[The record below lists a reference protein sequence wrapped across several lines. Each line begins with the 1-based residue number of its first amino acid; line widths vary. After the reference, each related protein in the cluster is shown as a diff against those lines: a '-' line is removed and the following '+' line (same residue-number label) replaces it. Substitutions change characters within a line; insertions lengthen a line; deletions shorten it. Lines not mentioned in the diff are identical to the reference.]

1 VVADDLEF
9 CLLGPL
15 IVRSGGGVVPIRQAK
30 QRVLLVTLLLAANRV
45 VPVDALA
52 EALWG
57 SITPPSARNT
67 VRNYVKRLRDALG
80 EAGRTRISSQPG
92 GYSLRAS
99 PYELDVRRFEVL
111 LGAARE
117 AARNGSWVRAADQAN
132 AALLLWRGEALADI
146 DSDLL
151 RQREVSRLAE
161 MRLYAEE
168 IRVDAA
174 IHLGRQAEVI
184 GELRQHVAANPL
196 RERFHALLMLALY
209 RDSRQAEALAAY
221 QHAYR
226 ILADEL
232 AAEPGT
238 ELRELHHRILT
249 GEAASGTPEPA
260 AAGAVPRQV
269 PAAVGGFTGRATEIA
284 TLTGLLG
291 PLSAARK
298 PAMVISV
305 ISGTAGAGKT
315 ALAVHWAHEVASDFP
330 DASSS

>member
-1 VVADDLEF
+1 MADELEF
-9 CLLGPL
+9 WLLGPL
-15 IVRSGGGVVPIRQAK
+15 IVRSGGAVVPVRQAK
-30 QRVLLVTLLLAANRV
+30 QRVLLAALLLAADRV

-57 SITPPSARNT
+57 SVTPPSARNT

-80 EAGRTRISSQPG
+80 EAGRARISSQPG
-92 GYSLRAS
+92 GYAMRVS
-99 PYELDVRRFEVL
+99 PGELDVRRFEVL

-117 AARNGSWVRAADQAN
+117 AVRNGSWARAADQAN
-132 AALLLWRGEALADI
+132 AALLLWQGEALADI

-174 IHLGRQAEVI
+174 VHLGRQAEVI

-209 RDSRQAEALAAY
+209 RDGRQAEALTAY

-226 ILADEL
+226 VLADEL
-232 AAEPGT
+232 AAQPGI
-238 ELRELHHRILT
+238 ELRELHHRILA
-249 GEAASGTPEPA
+249 GEAAFGMPEPA
-260 AAGAVPRQV
+260 TVIAREPSGNPVAQSTPGPAADQVPPAPQQPAGA
-269 PAAVGGFTGRATEIA
+269 
-284 TLTGLLG
+284 
-291 PLSAARK
+291 
-298 PAMVISV
+298 
-305 ISGTAGAGKT
+305 
-315 ALAVHWAHEVASDFP
+315 
-330 DASSS
+330 